1 MCRDVPEPDPRFGS
15 GIPENDTD
23 FGRLSVSRP
32 CSNIDERVF
41 HEEAKRDGWTAARLA
56 TTLAGESSD
65 YSSCILTISFSDRIR
80 FLKWKAILF
89 QRRRIARKYGTCPA
103 ERKKHLLVSAA
114 VLLKDKTEPRVMV
127 DRATLVMRSLN
138 PRQIRRYLDLAG
150 TGILGSVGCYHIEGL
165 GPILFENVEGDVFTI
180 RGLPL
185 HQVLSAL
192 RDFGYDP
199 LTNIHRPIRSPVNL

>member
-1 MCRDVPEPDPRFGS
+1 MLTSVGCRFLVHVP
-15 GIPENDTD
+15 
-23 FGRLSVSRP
+23 
-32 CSNIDERVF
+32 NIDEGIS
-41 HEEAKRDGWTAARLA
+41 HEKAKRDGWTAARLA
-56 TTLAGESSD
+56 TTLALEKARTVSPLYPRDIVLGSDQVLEIESD
-65 YSSCILTISFSDRIR
+65 FIS
-80 FLKWKAILF
+80 KAKDCEEAFRNLS
-89 QRRRIARKYGTCPA
+89 RLSG
-103 ERKKHLLVSAA
+103 KKHWLVSAA

-165 GPILFENVEGDVFTI
+165 GPILFENVEGDIFTI

>member
-1 MCRDVPEPDPRFGS
+1 MFRILTKGFRM
-15 GIPENDTD
+15 
-23 FGRLSVSRP
+23 
-32 CSNIDERVF
+32 
-41 HEEAKRDGWTAARLA
+41 KRRNGTVGPPRLA
-56 TTLAGESSD
+56 TTLALEKARTVSPLYPRDIVLGSDQVLEIESD
-65 YSSCILTISFSDRIR
+65 FIS
-80 FLKWKAILF
+80 KAKDCEEAF
-89 QRRRIARKYGTCPA
+89 QSLSRLSG
-103 ERKKHLLVSAA
+103 KKHWLVSAA

-165 GPILFENVEGDVFTI
+165 GPILFKMSRETSLPY
-180 RGLPL
+180 GLPL

-199 LTNIHRPIRSPVNL
+199 